1 MSIITQM
8 KILMTNIKQGIPDK
22 LFKQTKKV
30 ASTNYYINEPLC
42 KLLYW

>member
-8 KILMTNIKQGIPDK
+8 KILMTNVKQGITDK
-22 LFKQTKKV
+22 IFKQTKKV
-30 ASTNYYINEPLC
+30 GSANYYINEPLC